1 MWSPSSQIT
10 RWLRNG
16 GALSGTDRLSFSTLT
31 SDVTLSLGPSA
42 VQTVHANRTL
52 KLNTTNVFENLVG
65 GSGNDTLTGNSRA
78 NSLTGN
84 AGNDVLVG
92 NSGDDTLSGGIGRD
106 ILIGGLGIDTL
117 LGGNDDDILIAG
129 RTTSD
134 TLFNKLDDLR
144 TEWVSANTYA
154 IRTSNLRTG
163 VGVSTASLKAKVNV
177 LTDTAAIDS
186 LTGGGGTDWYFRALD
201 DVITDLLAA
210 ESVDVL

>member
-1 MWSPSSQIT
+1 MLLSQ
-10 RWLRNG
+10 
-16 GALSGTDRLSFSTLT
+16 
-31 SDVTLSLGPSA
+31 
-42 VQTVHANRTL
+42 
-52 KLNTTNVFENLVG
+52 NLVG

-84 AGNDVLVG
+84 AGNDILVG

-117 LGGNDDDILIAG
+117 LGGNDDDIHIAG

-134 TLFNKLDDLR
+134 TLFRKLDDLR
-144 TEWVSANTYA
+144 MQWVSANSYA
-154 IRTSNLRTG
+154 THTANLRVG
-163 VGVSTASLKAKVNV
+163 VGSSTVSLEAKVNV